1 MLEVLYN
8 RISLNLIAS
17 NLVFCIIRIC
27 NQSVYLS
34 RVNVRERRV
43 KITFF
48 VSTHDEATWSRCAF
62 VWLLCTL
69 ILWSTV

>member
-34 RVNVRERRV
+34 RVNVRERYV
-43 KITFF
+43 KITFVLF
-48 VSTHDEATWSRCAF
+48 PHMMRPLGAGVH
-62 VWLLCTL
+62 LCGFSVL
-69 ILWSTV
+69 